1 MQVQRNYMV
10 LFTLCGCGGM
20 MKYWNI
26 ELDIL
31 HGQQAFISAKSA
43 PRNEASIG
51 PPVVQKRQEEE
62 NVTSTWWSLFMASSE
77 QICGLWRSSCSRHRP
92 QIFNLAFFFFSK
104 FSFNSK
110 AATLLAMFH
119 SAFTIQPTQCHS
131 YLTWH
136 FPFNVPKQPPG
147 GRRTTLLC
155 VFECAARHLSTLCS
169 HLVPLGP
176 NMIMVVVNLFAE
188 EAFAAK
194 GA

>member
-1 MQVQRNYMV
+1 MANRLSSVQSLLPVMRPASVPLWCKKDKRKKTWLQPGGLCLWPV
-10 LFTLCGCGGM
+10 LSRFAGCG
-20 MKYWNI
+20 
-26 ELDIL
+26 
-31 HGQQAFISAKSA
+31 
-43 PRNEASIG
+43 EAAV
-51 PPVVQKRQEEE
+51 PDAVH
-62 NVTSTWWSLFMASSE
+62 
-77 QICGLWRSSCSRHRP
+77 RSSIS
-92 QIFNLAFFFFSK
+92 LFFFFSK

-110 AATLLAMFH
+110 TATLLAMFH

-131 YLTWH
+131 YFTWH

-155 VFECAARHLSTLCS
+155 VFECAARHLSSLCS